1 LSWIFNG
8 SKRLKCNQAKP
19 KKAPKGEKLRK
30 QAIRKRE
37 AKLERYNRPKG
48 GRRKKE
54 PKEKRKEREVK
65 LERFSRLKGQK
76 LKRIG

>member
-19 KKAPKGEKLRK
+19 KKGPKGRKIKK

-37 AKLERYNRPKG
+37 AKLEKYNRPIG
-48 GRRKKE
+48 QRRVRE

-65 LERFSRLKGQK
+65 LERFSRPKGQK
-76 LKRIG
+76 LKRTG